1 MIWWVPLKTLLLT
14 TPGYGRNK
22 WESMLR
28 FYQQNQLTNAPRRS
42 SYGYGF
48 TLVELLVVIAVIAI
62 LASLLMSALTR
73 TKMRAQGTFCL
84 NNTRQLTLAWKT
96 YSDDRDDRLP
106 YNLAMNGEGSS
117 QPVSSKTNLN
127 WVNDIMDW
135 EVHLDNIDSTGITDA
150 SLWPYARSLG
160 IYHCP
165 ADNVVSSVQAA
176 AGWSSRIRS
185 YSMNAMVGDA
195 GAVSDGGRNKNNP
208 DYVQFFTM
216 SAISHPANIFIFLD
230 EHPDSI
236 NDGYFLNKAVDIN
249 YASSYAGKSSV
260 AQWIDLP
267 ASFHNG
273 GASFSFADGHS
284 ESHRWK
290 LDSTKLP
297 PMPDAA
303 GLPRSLS
310 SSDITDFNW
319 VVDHMSVDTDS
330 NQK

>member
-1 MIWWVPLKTLLLT
+1 MPL
-14 TPGYGRNK
+14 
-22 WESMLR
+22 
-28 FYQQNQLTNAPRRS
+28 FYQQNQQYNAPRRRS
-42 SYGYGF
+42 GRFGF
-48 TLVELLVVIAVIAI
+48 TLVELLVVMAVIAI
-62 LASLLMSALTR
+62 LASLLLSALSR

-106 YNLAMNGEGSS
+106 YNLAMNGKGTTQSI
-117 QPVSSKTNLN
+117 SSKTNLN

-135 EVHLDNIDSTGITDA
+135 EVHPDNIDPVGITDA
-150 SLWPYARSLG
+150 SLYPYAKSVS

-165 ADNVVSSVQAA
+165 SDNVVSSVQAS

-195 GAVSDGGRNKNNP
+195 GAVSESGRNKNNP

-216 SAISHPANIFIFLD
+216 STISRPANIFIFLD

-236 NDGYFLNKAVDIN
+236 NDGYFLNKGDIT
-249 YASSYAGKSSV
+249 YLPSSMGNPSV

-273 GASFSFADGHS
+273 AASFSFADGHS
-284 ESHRWK
+284 ETHRWK
-290 LDSTKLP
+290 LGTTKLP
-297 PMPDAA
+297 AQPDAA
-303 GLPRSLS
+303 NLPENLNSAN
-310 SSDITDFNW
+310 IADFDW
-319 VVDHMSVDTDS
+319 VIDHMSVDTDS
-330 NQK
+330 DQK